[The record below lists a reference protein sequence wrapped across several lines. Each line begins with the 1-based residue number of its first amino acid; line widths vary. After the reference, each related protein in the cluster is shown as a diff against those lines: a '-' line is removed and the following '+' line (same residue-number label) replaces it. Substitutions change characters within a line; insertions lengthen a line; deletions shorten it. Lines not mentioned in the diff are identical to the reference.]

1 MTNTIDSFRRNA
13 LRDVIRLH
21 LDLGFTPNEIAEEF
35 ATALTDAVYV
45 ASPENGELV
54 SGFVHL
60 CETTH
65 SLDPVEGLRILNAQD
80 WSQEE
85 SSLESV
91 TVYVDPETYPV
102 GTFTYNKV
110 DLEGVK

>member
-1 MTNTIDSFRRNA
+1 MPNTIDSFRRNA

-21 LDLGFTPNEIAEEF
+21 VDLGFAPNEIAEEF
-35 ATALTDAVYV
+35 ATALTEAVYV
-45 ASPENGELV
+45 ASPEDGELV

-65 SLDPVEGLRILNAQD
+65 SLDPQEGLRILNAQD

-85 SSLESV
+85 PVISLENV
-91 TVYVDPETYPV
+91 TVYTGPEENPQ
-102 GTFTYNKV
+102 
-110 DLEGVK
+110 